1 MEWVDQEW
9 PQSLKMCLAN
19 LWSMY
24 EEENRRRPRESVV
37 NAKEYLKIRDKKR
50 KVENELRFFK
60 SDFAKM
66 VLAKE
71 EALSQLARAKWVLTE
86 LKADVDKK
94 SLDDLD

>member
-9 PQSLKMCLAN
+9 PQSLKMCLAK

-24 EEENRRRPRESVV
+24 EEENTRRLRESVV
-37 NAKEYLKIRDKKR
+37 NAEAYFKMRDKKL

-71 EALSQLARAKWVLTE
+71 EALSQLDSAK
-86 LKADVDKK
+86 
-94 SLDDLD
+94 